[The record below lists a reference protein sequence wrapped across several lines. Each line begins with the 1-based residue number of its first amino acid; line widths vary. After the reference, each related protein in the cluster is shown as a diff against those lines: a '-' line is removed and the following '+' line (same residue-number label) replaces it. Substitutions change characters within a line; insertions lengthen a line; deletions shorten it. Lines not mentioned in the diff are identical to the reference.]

1 MEKIHTEEFFF
12 HTRDQILRELKQD
25 KIYRNLYEKTEKMGK
40 EFPAIK
46 KLFYDGDVQNVQ
58 GVTQGELT
66 AVQEYINLKRNME
79 DMVEQEHYMRGHRD
93 CLLYLMRCGILD
105 INR

>member
-25 KIYRNLYEKTEKMGK
+25 KIYRNLYEKTETMGK
-40 EFPAIK
+40 EFPVIK

-79 DMVEQEHYMRGHRD
+79 DMVEQEHYIWGHRD